1 LRKENDGYSLMGNL
15 KINETRIL
23 KIIEREKEDSK
34 FIESLDCYAICSHVD
49 KHYLSKV
56 HLGPQ

>member
-1 LRKENDGYSLMGNL
+1 MGNL

-23 KIIEREKEDSK
+23 KIFEREKEDSK
-34 FIESLDCYAICSHVD
+34 FIESLDRYAICSHVD